1 MSLAI
6 INSTDP
12 AARRSRTQSG
22 DHPSAHLFM
31 KNNDASEMFG
41 ILLGFGGA
49 VGWAMNIIK
58 IAGSDFSHLNGELVI
73 RVIGVPMAPIG
84 AVMGYVP

>member
-1 MSLAI
+1 
-6 INSTDP
+6 
-12 AARRSRTQSG
+12 
-22 DHPSAHLFM
+22 
-31 KNNDASEMFG
+31 MFG
-41 ILLGFGGA
+41 ILLVFGLIASVAVGGA